1 MIDIAKDEIIVA
13 VVRRHWF
20 TLLIQGVELAIL
32 FALPFI
38 LSAAL
43 KSSFLKNF
51 LSEMTIALPAMPVVD
66 PKIIY
71 FFISLW
77 LLMIW
82 FRLFSVLTMYYLDKW
97 VITSKRIISVDQ
109 VTFFSRKV
117 SNFRIDRIQDITT
130 KVDGLIETFIDFG
143 DITIQTAGETGSFT
157 MKNVPA
163 PAKLKESITHQQEA
177 ISKGH
182 RLDKA
187 V

>member
-1 MIDIAKDEIIVA
+1 MIDIAKDETIVV

-20 TLLIQGVELAIL
+20 TLLMQGVELAIL
-32 FALPFI
+32 FSLPFI
-38 LSAAL
+38 LLGAL
-43 KSSFLKNF
+43 KSTFLKNIF
-51 LSEMTIALPAMPVVD
+51 NEMTIALPVID

-71 FFISLW
+71 FFVSLW

-82 FRLFSVLTMYYLDKW
+82 FRLFSVWTMYYLDKW
-97 VITSKRIISVDQ
+97 VITNKRIISVDQ
-109 VTFFSRKV
+109 VTFFSRKI

-177 ISKGH
+177 LSKEFMFSKGI
-182 RLDKA
+182 
-187 V
+187 

>member
-20 TLLIQGVELAIL
+20 TLLIQCIELAVL

-38 LSAAL
+38 LPVIL
-43 KSSFLKNF
+43 KSSFFTNNIG
-51 LSEMTIALPAMPVVD
+51 EIIVALPVID
-66 PKIIY
+66 PKIIS
-71 FFISLW
+71 FFVSLW

-82 FRLFSVLTMYYLDKW
+82 YRLFSVWTMYYLDKW
-97 VITSKRIISVDQ
+97 VITNKRIISVDQ
-109 VTFFSRKV
+109 VTFFNRKV

-130 KVDGLIETFIDFG
+130 KVEGIIETFIGFG
-143 DITIQTAGETGSFT
+143 DIIIQTAGTDGNFT

-177 ISKGH
+177 LFKESRIVKG
-182 RLDKA
+182 

>member
-1 MIDIAKDEIIVA
+1 MIDIAKDETIVA

-20 TLLIQGVELAIL
+20 TLLIQGIELAIL
-32 FALPFI
+32 LALPFI

-43 KSSFLKNF
+43 RSSFFTNNI
-51 LSEMTIALPAMPVVD
+51 SEIIIALPVVD

-71 FFISLW
+71 FFVSLW

-82 FRLFSVLTMYYLDKW
+82 FRLFSIWTMYYLDKW

-109 VTFFSRKV
+109 VTFFSRKI

-130 KVDGLIETFIDFG
+130 KVSGIIATFIDFG
-143 DITIQTAGETGSFT
+143 DITIQTAGEAGSFT
-157 MKNVPA
+157 MKNVSA

-177 ISKGH
+177 ISKEF
-182 RLDKA
+182 RFDKA